1 MSSHELLDAYL
12 QLQEIERCFR
22 VIKSVL
28 ELRPVYHHRQR
39 RVETHVFLNFLAF
52 LLAKTLEQKLR
63 AAGLHASIP
72 WALEQ
77 LGRLK
82 AVEHTWEGNATVV
95 QTTELDAELKAILG
109 ALGIRLGNPVLRV
122 SPAAAA

>member
-1 MSSHELLDAYL
+1 M
-12 QLQEIERCFR
+12 
-22 VIKSVL
+22 L
-28 ELRPVYHHRQR
+28 ELRPVYHHRQN

-63 AAGLHASIP
+63 AAGLGVAIA

-77 LGRLK
+77 LARLK
-82 AVEHTWEGNATVV
+82 AVEHTWEEETIVV

-109 ALGIRLGNPVLRV
+109 ALGIRFSNPVLRI
-122 SPAAAA
+122 SPAAA

>member
-1 MSSHELLDAYL
+1 
-12 QLQEIERCFR
+12 
-22 VIKSVL
+22 
-28 ELRPVYHHRQR
+28 
-39 RVETHVFLNFLAF
+39 
-52 LLAKTLEQKLR
+52 AKTLEQKLR
-63 AAGLHASIP
+63 AASLHASIP

-82 AVEHTWEGNATVV
+82 AVEHTWEENATVV